1 MNHSTIRPVQ
11 GEGYMTCVQIE
22 YHDAV
27 ALLKLNRG
35 VTNALNLQMIEE
47 LSEGL
52 QQIKSN
58 PQVKGIV
65 LTSTNTKFFCI
76 GYDLTEL
83 YNISRNDFT
92 VFYKAFNRFC
102 LDLYTVPKPTVA
114 AVTGHA
120 IAGGCALTLC
130 CDYRYIAEGRKLMGF
145 NVVKIGIP
153 VPYVVNCLLLNLVGY
168 RKTRD
173 IAESG
178 EFFEPEQLLEMGM
191 VDEIVPENEVIEKA
205 REKVTALGTLPEKAY
220 AVTKLNRIE
229 QVKHKITEHLEE
241 KENYFIEC
249 WSSPETQKLI
259 KKAMEKF

>member
-1 MNHSTIRPVQ
+1 MKYVQ
-11 GEGYMTCVQIE
+11 MDFVHG
-22 YHDAV
+22 V
-27 ALLKLNRG
+27 ALVQLNRE
-35 VTNALNLQMIEE
+35 VTNALNLQVIQE
-47 LSEGL
+47 LSGSL
-52 QQIKSN
+52 QQVKSD
-58 PQVKGIV
+58 PETKGMV
-65 LTSTNTKFFCI
+65 LTSSNRKFFCI

-83 YNISRNDFT
+83 YGISKEEFT
-92 VFYKAFNRFC
+92 VFYRAFNQFC
-102 LDLYTVPKPTVA
+102 LDLYSIPKPTA
-114 AVTGHA
+114 AAITGHA

-153 VPYVVNCLLLNLVGY
+153 LPYMVNCLLLNLVGY

-173 IAESG
+173 ISESG
-178 EFFEPEQLLEMGM
+178 EFYSPEQLLEMGM

-205 REKVTALGTLPEKAY
+205 REKILVLAGLPEKAY

-249 WSSPETQKLI
+249 WSSPETRKLI

>member
-1 MNHSTIRPVQ
+1 MKCIQMDYSD
-11 GEGYMTCVQIE
+11 G
-22 YHDAV
+22 V
-27 ALLKLNRG
+27 AFLTLNRG

-47 LSEGL
+47 LSESL
-52 QQIKSN
+52 QQLKSN

-83 YNISRNDFT
+83 YGISKEEFT
-92 VFYKAFNRFC
+92 VFYKAFNQFC
-102 LDLYTVPKPTVA
+102 LDLYGVLKPTVA

-173 IAESG
+173 ISESG

-191 VDEIVPENEVIEKA
+191 VDEIVSENEIMERACEKI
-205 REKVTALGTLPEKAY
+205 KALGTLPEKAY
-220 AVTKLNRIE
+220 IVTKMNRIE
-229 QVKHKITEHLEE
+229 QVKQKITEHLEK
-241 KENYFIEC
+241 KEHHFIEC